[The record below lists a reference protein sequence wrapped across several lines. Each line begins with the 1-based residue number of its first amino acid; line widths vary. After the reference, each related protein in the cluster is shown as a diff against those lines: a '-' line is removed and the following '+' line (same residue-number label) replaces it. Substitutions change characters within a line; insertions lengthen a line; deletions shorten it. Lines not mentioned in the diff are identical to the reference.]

1 MKKHLFLLLSWTM
14 LLLGAFSFASCGD
27 DDDDDD
33 NKKSESSAEPFVHKY
48 RSQNGVYI
56 DGDYIIDVMP
66 TMILTYHFS
75 NDTKMDEV
83 KEYVYQFS
91 HAIAEQ
97 AFEQMKDAGF
107 KVKEINT
114 LNGDN
119 FQPAKQIIAK
129 DGYKYSDTNIDEEN
143 LLGLVFV
150 DGQLVNTDTF
160 IDIRNRLHGG
170 NN

>member
-14 LLLGAFSFASCGD
+14 LLLGVFSFASCGD

-33 NKKSESSAEPFVHKY
+33 NKKSESSSEPFVHKY
-48 RSQNGVYI
+48 RSQTGVYI

-107 KVKEINT
+107 K
-114 LNGDN
+114 D
-119 FQPAKQIIAK
+119 AKVEGSYISYKIAENDVLYNYDGETKQELYDHLVEAHK
-129 DGYKYSDTNIDEEN
+129 D
-143 LLGLVFV
+143 
-150 DGQLVNTDTF
+150 
-160 IDIRNRLHGG
+160 LHEVW
-170 NN
+170 

>member
-1 MKKHLFLLLSWTM
+1 MKKHLLMLLSWTM

-27 DDDDDD
+27 DDDEDD
-33 NKKSESSAEPFVHKY
+33 NDNDGGKKTEANTSEPFVHKY
-48 RSQNGVYI
+48 RSQTGVYI
-56 DGDYIIDVMP
+56 DGDDIIDVMP

-107 KVKEINT
+107 KDLKVEGSYISYKIADDDVLYNYDGETKQELYDHLVETHKDFQEIW
-114 LNGDN
+114 
-119 FQPAKQIIAK
+119 
-129 DGYKYSDTNIDEEN
+129 
-143 LLGLVFV
+143 
-150 DGQLVNTDTF
+150 
-160 IDIRNRLHGG
+160 
-170 NN
+170 

>member
-14 LLLGAFSFASCGD
+14 LLLGALSFASCGD

-33 NKKSESSAEPFVHKY
+33 DNKKNESSAEPFVHKY

-56 DGDYIIDVMP
+56 DGDYIINVMP
-66 TMILTYHFS
+66 TMILTYHFI

-107 KVKEINT
+107 KDLKVEGSYISYKIADDDVLYDYDGET
-114 LNGDN
+114 
-119 FQPAKQIIAK
+119 KQELYDHLVEAHK
-129 DGYKYSDTNIDEEN
+129 D
-143 LLGLVFV
+143 
-150 DGQLVNTDTF
+150 
-160 IDIRNRLHGG
+160 LHEVW
-170 NN
+170 

>member
-1 MKKHLFLLLSWTM
+1 MKKHLFLLFSWTM

-107 KVKEINT
+107 KDLKVEGSYISYKIADDDVLYDYDGET
-114 LNGDN
+114 
-119 FQPAKQIIAK
+119 KQELYDHLVEAHK
-129 DGYKYSDTNIDEEN
+129 D
-143 LLGLVFV
+143 
-150 DGQLVNTDTF
+150 
-160 IDIRNRLHGG
+160 LHEVW
-170 NN
+170 

>member
-107 KVKEINT
+107 KGLRVECSYISYKIAVDDVLYDYDGET
-114 LNGDN
+114 
-119 FQPAKQIIAK
+119 KQELYDHLVEAHK
-129 DGYKYSDTNIDEEN
+129 D
-143 LLGLVFV
+143 
-150 DGQLVNTDTF
+150 
-160 IDIRNRLHGG
+160 LHEVW
-170 NN
+170 

>member
-107 KVKEINT
+107 KDLKVEGSYISYKIADDDVLYDYDGET
-114 LNGDN
+114 KQELYDN
-119 FQPAKQIIAK
+119 LVEAHKDFQKIW
-129 DGYKYSDTNIDEEN
+129 
-143 LLGLVFV
+143 
-150 DGQLVNTDTF
+150 
-160 IDIRNRLHGG
+160 
-170 NN
+170 